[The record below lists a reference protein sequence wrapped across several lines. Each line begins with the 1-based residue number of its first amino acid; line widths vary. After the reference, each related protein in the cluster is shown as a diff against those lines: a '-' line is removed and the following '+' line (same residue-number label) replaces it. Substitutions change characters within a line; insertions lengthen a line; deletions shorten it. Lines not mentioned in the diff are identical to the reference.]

1 MASVKNN
8 PEAVAGAADANDA
21 TNRRKKAAVL
31 GCFTAD
37 AAAMPLHWIY
47 DGAKL
52 RDIIGGSEPLFFEM
66 PSCPFY
72 NGKAPDGDNKDKG
85 FPGHYEFGQLSPYGE
100 QAVAL
105 LTFLNEAS
113 NLGPLDGD
121 VWAGA
126 FYTWCKSYT
135 GRPDHAMKAFI
146 ENSEAGKKYPDV
158 GADDN
163 QAQSF
168 GKIASVLYASQDEYF
183 LTNVEVA
190 VRAHQNNELNV
201 AVALFWARLLE
212 RVVGGATIK
221 AAYQLSKGAVTH
233 DILLTALNRTD
244 ANLDNAAYDMLMEYG
259 KEVNPKFA
267 ATGIACPNPQATMG
281 ALHVVLHA
289 TSFQEGVTV
298 NCMIGGDTCSRAT
311 IIGAVLGAAYGVP
324 GEYAAKVKVPE
335 LAPFLE

>member
-1 MASVKNN
+1 MTSTD
-8 PEAVAGAADANDA
+8 AGAADANVEM
-21 TNRRKKAAVL
+21 NRKKKAAVL

-47 DGAKL
+47 DNAKL
-52 RDIIGGSEPLFFEM
+52 RSIIGDSEPLFFETL
-66 PSCPFY
+66 SCPFY
-72 NGKAPDGDNKDKG
+72 NGRAPDDDNKDKG

-113 NLGPLDGD
+113 SLSPIDGD

-126 FYTWCKSYT
+126 FYTWCKSFT

-146 ENSEAGKKYPDV
+146 ENTEAGKKYPDV

-168 GKIASVLYASQDEYF
+168 GKIASVLWASQDEYF

-212 RVVGGATIK
+212 GVVGGATIK
-221 AAYQLSKGAVTH
+221 AAYQLSKGTVTH
-233 DILLTALNRTD
+233 DVLLTVLNRTE
-244 ANLDNAAYDMLMEYG
+244 ANLDNTAYDMLMEYG
-259 KEVNPKFA
+259 KEVNPKWA
-267 ATGIACPNPQATMG
+267 LTGIACPNPQATMG

-289 TSFQEGVTV
+289 SSFKQGVSE

-324 GEYAAKVKVPE
+324 GEYTAKVKVPE
-335 LAPFLE
+335 LAWFFE